1 MIRVCWNLTLF
12 ALVLTF
18 FFCVF
23 DQNNFFTLKFV
34 IDCRLTAKDQNKTA
48 ILLKIRPGFFPLEA
62 LFFLFRFPKRKGP
75 RAQGLKSPR
84 RAQEPKKGPRAQEG
98 PKSPI
103 AQEGPK
109 SPIAQEGP
117 KSPIAQEGPK
127 SPRRAQD
134 QSPIRA
140 QEPNKGL
147 RPQKGPRAQEGHKN
161 GTRSAQ

>member
-1 MIRVCWNLTLF
+1 MNAGGWRLSWTQMIRVCWNLTLF

-84 RAQEPKKGPRAQEG
+84 RAQE
-98 PKSPI
+98 
-103 AQEGPK
+103 
-109 SPIAQEGP
+109 
-117 KSPIAQEGPK
+117 GPK
-127 SPRRAQD
+127 SPRRAQEPN
-134 QSPIRA
+134 SPRRA
-140 QEPNKGL
+140 QEPNSPRRAQEPNSPRRAQEPK
-147 RPQKGPRAQEGHKN
+147 KGPRSEPNKGPGAQ
-161 GTRSAQ
+161 